1 MNKYKKIGLTA
12 LAGSL
17 VATSAF
23 AGELSVS
30 GSASMN
36 VEHTNGGAANSG
48 KTFSMGNS
56 VTFSGS
62 GELDNG
68 MTVSLS
74 FTLDQGDDTTTL
86 VNADNKFGSGAPFDG
101 HSVSISSDT
110 LGKLTLYGEG
120 GKSST
125 ALYDTSAAGDLWDNY
140 DAEDGVEPKETGT
153 SDNMLLYTLPSLV
166 DGLSLNVSYEPSGE
180 GTTSATQYGASY
192 SGIEGLSV
200 SFATGEDSN
209 AETDPNETTVLKASY
224 AYGPVTLA
232 YSDYEFDKSGTT
244 DGVDMTAFKVS
255 YTVTDELSIA
265 YASEELDREDDAEVA
280 EYDEVSVAYTTGGM
294 TISASMGEADNRDG
308 TTTATMDNERWYLG
322 ASFAF

>member
-23 AGELSVS
+23 AGELGVS

-56 VTFSGS
+56 VKFSGS

-74 FTLDQGDDTTTL
+74 FELDQGDDDTAS
-86 VNADNKFGSGAPFDG
+86 NAAYSGGPFDG

-140 DAEDGVEPKETGT
+140 DAEDGIEPEEVGT
-153 SDNMLLYTLPSLV
+153 SDNMLLYTLPSFV
-166 DGLSLNVSYEPSGE
+166 DGLSLNASYEPTKG
-180 GTTSATQYGASY
+180 GVASATQFGASY
-192 SGIEGLSV
+192 SGIDGLTV
-200 SFATGEDSN
+200 SYATGDDSN
-209 AETDPNETTVLKASY
+209 AVSDPSTGTVLKASY

-232 YSDYEFDKSGTT
+232 YSDYEFDKTGDTGSI
-244 DGVDMTAFKVS
+244 DMNGYKVT
-255 YTVTDELSIA
+255 YTVTDELSLA
-265 YASEELDREDDAEVA
+265 YATEDLDEVGKAETA
-280 EYDEVSVAYTTGGM
+280 SYDEVSVSYTTGGM
-294 TISASMGEADNRDG
+294 TLSASMGEADNRDG

>member
-23 AGELSVS
+23 AGELGVS

-56 VTFSGS
+56 VKFSGS

-74 FTLDQGDDTTTL
+74 FELDQGDDDT
-86 VNADNKFGSGAPFDG
+86 ASDAAYSGGPFDG

-110 LGKLTLYGEG
+110 LGKLTLSGEG

-140 DAEDGVEPKETGT
+140 DAEDGVEPTETGT
-153 SDNMLLYTLPSLV
+153 ADNMLLYTLPSFV
-166 DGLSLNVSYEPSGE
+166 DGLSLNASYEPTKG
-180 GTTSATQYGASY
+180 GVASATQFGASY
-192 SGIEGLSV
+192 SGIDGLTV
-200 SFATGEDSN
+200 SYATGDDSD
-209 AETDPNETTVLKASY
+209 AVSDPSTGTVLKASY

-232 YSDYEFDKSGTT
+232 YSDYEFDKTGDTGSI
-244 DGVDMTAFKVS
+244 DMNGYKVT
-255 YTVTDELSIA
+255 YTVTDELSLA
-265 YASEELDREDDAEVA
+265 YATEDLDEVGKAETA
-280 EYDEVSVAYTTGGM
+280 SYDEVSVSYTTGGM
-294 TISASMGEADNRDG
+294 TLSASMGEADNRDG

>member
-23 AGELSVS
+23 AGELGVS

-36 VEHTNGGAANSG
+36 VEHTNGGAANVG

-56 VTFSGS
+56 VKFSGS

-74 FTLDQGDDTTTL
+74 FELDQGDDDT
-86 VNADNKFGSGAPFDG
+86 ASDAAYSGGPFDG

-140 DAEDGVEPKETGT
+140 DAEDGIEPEEVGT
-153 SDNMLLYTLPSLV
+153 SDNMLLYTLPSFV
-166 DGLSLNVSYEPSGE
+166 DGLSLNASYEPTKG
-180 GTTSATQYGASY
+180 GVASATQFGASY
-192 SGIEGLSV
+192 SGIDGLTV
-200 SFATGEDSN
+200 SYATGDDSN
-209 AETDPNETTVLKASY
+209 AVSDPSTGTVLKASY

-232 YSDYEFDKSGTT
+232 YSDYEFDKTGDTGSI
-244 DGVDMTAFKVS
+244 DMNGYKVT
-255 YTVTDELSIA
+255 YTVTDELSLA
-265 YASEELDREDDAEVA
+265 YASEELDQVGKTETA
-280 EYDEVSVAYTTGGM
+280 EYDEISVSYTTGGM
-294 TISASMGEADNRDG
+294 TLSASMGEAENRDG

>member
-23 AGELSVS
+23 AGELGVS
-30 GSASMN
+30 GSASINM
-36 VEHTNGGAANSG
+36 EHTNGGAANKG

-56 VTFSGS
+56 VVFSGS

-74 FTLDQGDDTTTL
+74 FELDQGDDDT
-86 VNADNKFGSGAPFDG
+86 AASAAYSGGPFDG

-110 LGKLTLYGEG
+110 LGKLTLSGEG

-140 DAEDGVEPKETGT
+140 DAEDGIEPEETGT
-153 SDNMLLYTLPSLV
+153 ADNMLLYTLPSFV
-166 DGLSLNVSYEPSGE
+166 DGLSLNASYEPTKG
-180 GTTSATQYGASY
+180 GVASATQFGASY
-192 SGIEGLSV
+192 SGIDGLTV
-200 SFATGEDSN
+200 SYATGDDSN
-209 AETDPNETTVLKASY
+209 AVSDPSTGTVLKASY

-232 YSDYEFDKSGTT
+232 YSDYEFDKTGDTGSI
-244 DGVDMTAFKVS
+244 DMNGYKVS
-255 YTVTDELSIA
+255 YTVNDEISLA
-265 YASEELDREDDAEVA
+265 YASEDLDEVGKAETA
-280 EYDEVSVAYTTGGM
+280 SYDEVSVSYTTGGM
-294 TISASMGEADNRDG
+294 TLSASMGEADNRDG

>member
-23 AGELSVS
+23 AGELGVS
-30 GSASMN
+30 GSASINM
-36 VEHTNGGAANSG
+36 EHTNGGAADKG

-56 VTFSGS
+56 VKFSGS

-74 FTLDQGDDTTTL
+74 FELDQGDDSTT
-86 VNADNKFGSGAPFDG
+86 NAAQLYTGGPFDG

-110 LGKLTLYGEG
+110 LGKLTLSGEG

-140 DAEDGVEPKETGT
+140 DAEDGIEPEETGT
-153 SDNMLLYTLPSLV
+153 SDNMLLYTLPSFV
-166 DGLSLNVSYEPSGE
+166 DGLSLNASYEPTKG
-180 GTTSATQYGASY
+180 GVASATQFGASY
-192 SGIEGLSV
+192 SGIDGLTV
-200 SFATGEDSN
+200 SYATGDDSD
-209 AETDPNETTVLKASY
+209 AQSDPSTGTVLKASY

-232 YSDYEFDKSGTT
+232 YSDYEFDKTGDTGSI
-244 DGVDMTAFKVS
+244 DMNGYKVT
-255 YTVTDELSIA
+255 YTVTDELSLA
-265 YASEELDREDDAEVA
+265 YATEDLDQVGKAETA
-280 EYDEVSVAYTTGGM
+280 SYDEVSVSYTTGGM
-294 TISASMGEADNRDG
+294 TLSASMGEADNRDG

>member
-23 AGELSVS
+23 AGELGVS

-56 VTFSGS
+56 VKFSGS

-74 FTLDQGDDTTTL
+74 FELDQGDDSTTSAAQL
-86 VNADNKFGSGAPFDG
+86 YSGGPFDG

-110 LGKLTLYGEG
+110 LGKLTLSGEG

-140 DAEDGVEPKETGT
+140 DAEDGIEPEETGT
-153 SDNMLLYTLPSLV
+153 ADNMLLYTLPSFV
-166 DGLSLNVSYEPSGE
+166 DGLSLNASYEPTKG
-180 GTTSATQYGASY
+180 GVASATQFGASY
-192 SGIEGLSV
+192 SGIDGLTV
-200 SFATGEDSN
+200 SYATGDDSD
-209 AETDPNETTVLKASY
+209 AQSDPSTGTVLKASY

-232 YSDYEFDKSGTT
+232 YSDYEYDKTGNTGSI
-244 DGVDMTAFKVS
+244 DMNGYKVT
-255 YTVTDELSIA
+255 YTVTDELSLA
-265 YASEELDREDDAEVA
+265 YASEDLDEVGKAETA
-280 EYDEVSVAYTTGGM
+280 SYDEVSVSYTTGGM
-294 TISASMGEADNRDG
+294 TLSASMGEADNRDG

>member
-23 AGELSVS
+23 AGELGVS

-36 VEHTNGGAANSG
+36 VEHTNGGAANAG

-56 VTFSGS
+56 VKFSGS

-74 FTLDQGDDTTTL
+74 FELDQNDDSTAA
-86 VNADNKFGSGAPFDG
+86 NAAYSGGPFDG

-140 DAEDGVEPKETGT
+140 DAEDGIEPEETGT
-153 SDNMLLYTLPSLV
+153 ADNMLLYTLPSFV
-166 DGLSLNVSYEPSGE
+166 DGLSLNASYEPTKG
-180 GTTSATQYGASY
+180 GVASATQFGASY
-192 SGIEGLSV
+192 SGIDGLTV
-200 SFATGEDSN
+200 SYATGDDSD
-209 AETDPNETTVLKASY
+209 AQSDPSTGTVLKASY

-232 YSDYEFDKSGTT
+232 YSDYEYDKTGNTGSI
-244 DGVDMTAFKVS
+244 DMNGYKVT
-255 YTVTDELSIA
+255 YTVNDEISLA
-265 YASEELDREDDAEVA
+265 YATEDLDQVGKAETA
-280 EYDEVSVAYTTGGM
+280 SYDEVSVSYTTGGM
-294 TISASMGEADNRDG
+294 TLSASMGEADNRDG

>member
-23 AGELSVS
+23 AGELGVS

-36 VEHTNGGAANSG
+36 VEHTNGGAANVG

-56 VTFSGS
+56 VKFSGS

-74 FTLDQGDDTTTL
+74 FELDQGDDDT
-86 VNADNKFGSGAPFDG
+86 ASDAAYSGGPFDG

-140 DAEDGVEPKETGT
+140 DAEDGIEPEEVGT
-153 SDNMLLYTLPSLV
+153 SDNMLLYTLPSFV
-166 DGLSLNVSYEPSGE
+166 DGLSLNASYEPTKG
-180 GTTSATQYGASY
+180 GVASATQFGASY
-192 SGIEGLSV
+192 SGIDGLTV
-200 SFATGEDSN
+200 SYATGDDSN
-209 AETDPNETTVLKASY
+209 AVSDPSTGTVLKASY

-232 YSDYEFDKSGTT
+232 YSDYEFDKTGNTGSI
-244 DGVDMTAFKVS
+244 DMNGYKVT
-255 YTVTDELSIA
+255 YTVTDELSLA
-265 YASEELDREDDAEVA
+265 YASEELDQVGKTETA
-280 EYDEVSVAYTTGGM
+280 EYDEISVSYTTGGM
-294 TISASMGEADNRDG
+294 TLSASMGEAENRDG

>member
-23 AGELSVS
+23 AGELGVS

-36 VEHTNGGAANSG
+36 VEHTNGGAANVG

-56 VTFSGS
+56 VKFSGS

-74 FTLDQGDDTTTL
+74 FELDQGDDSTT
-86 VNADNKFGSGAPFDG
+86 AGAAYSGGPFDG

-110 LGKLTLYGEG
+110 LGKLTLSGEG

-140 DAEDGVEPKETGT
+140 DAEDGIEPEETGT
-153 SDNMLLYTLPSLV
+153 ADNMLLYTLPSFV
-166 DGLSLNVSYEPSGE
+166 DGLSLNASYEPTKG
-180 GTTSATQYGASY
+180 GVASATQFGASY
-192 SGIEGLSV
+192 SGIDGLTV
-200 SFATGEDSN
+200 SYATGDDSD
-209 AETDPNETTVLKASY
+209 AQSDPSTGTVLKASY

-232 YSDYEFDKSGTT
+232 YSDYEYDKTGNTGSI
-244 DGVDMTAFKVS
+244 DMNGYKVT
-255 YTVTDELSIA
+255 YTVTDELSLA
-265 YASEELDREDDAEVA
+265 YASEELDQVGKAETA
-280 EYDEVSVAYTTGGM
+280 EYDEISVSYTTGGM
-294 TISASMGEADNRDG
+294 TLSASMGEAENRDG

>member
-23 AGELSVS
+23 AGELGVS

-56 VTFSGS
+56 VKFSGS

-74 FTLDQGDDTTTL
+74 FELDQGDDSTTSAAQL
-86 VNADNKFGSGAPFDG
+86 YSGGPFDG

-110 LGKLTLYGEG
+110 LGKLTLSGEG

-140 DAEDGVEPKETGT
+140 DAEDGIEPEETGT
-153 SDNMLLYTLPSLV
+153 SDNMLLYTLPSFV
-166 DGLSLNVSYEPSGE
+166 DGLSLNASYEPTKG
-180 GTTSATQYGASY
+180 GVASATQFGASY
-192 SGIEGLSV
+192 SGIDGLTV
-200 SFATGEDSN
+200 SYATGDDSD
-209 AETDPNETTVLKASY
+209 AQSDPSTGTVLKASY

-232 YSDYEFDKSGTT
+232 YSDYEYDKTGNTGSI
-244 DGVDMTAFKVS
+244 DMNGYKVT
-255 YTVTDELSIA
+255 YTVTDELSLA
-265 YASEELDREDDAEVA
+265 YATEDLDEVGKDETA
-280 EYDEVSVAYTTGGM
+280 SYDEVSVSYTTGGM
-294 TISASMGEADNRDG
+294 TLSASMGEADNRDG

>member
-23 AGELSVS
+23 AGELGVS

-36 VEHTNGGAANSG
+36 VEHTNGGAANVG

-56 VTFSGS
+56 VKFSGS

-74 FTLDQGDDTTTL
+74 FELDQGDDDTAS
-86 VNADNKFGSGAPFDG
+86 NAAYSGGPFDG

-110 LGKLTLYGEG
+110 LGKLTLSGEG

-140 DAEDGVEPKETGT
+140 DAEDGIEPEETGT
-153 SDNMLLYTLPSLV
+153 ADNMLLYTLPSFV
-166 DGLSLNVSYEPSGE
+166 DGLSLNASYEPTKG
-180 GTTSATQYGASY
+180 GVASATQFGASY
-192 SGIEGLSV
+192 SGIDGLTV
-200 SFATGEDSN
+200 SYATGDDSD
-209 AETDPNETTVLKASY
+209 AQSDPSTGTVLKASY

-232 YSDYEFDKSGTT
+232 YSDYEYDKTGNTGSI
-244 DGVDMTAFKVS
+244 DMNGYKVT
-255 YTVTDELSIA
+255 YTVTDELSLA
-265 YASEELDREDDAEVA
+265 YASEELDEVGKAETA
-280 EYDEVSVAYTTGGM
+280 SYDEVSVSYTTGGM
-294 TISASMGEADNRDG
+294 TLSASMGEADNRDG

>member
-23 AGELSVS
+23 AGELGVS

-36 VEHTNGGAANSG
+36 VEHTNGGAANVG

-56 VTFSGS
+56 VKFSGS

-74 FTLDQGDDTTTL
+74 FELDQGDDDTAS
-86 VNADNKFGSGAPFDG
+86 NAAYSGGPFDG

-110 LGKLTLYGEG
+110 LGKLTLSGEG

-140 DAEDGVEPKETGT
+140 DAEDGIEPEEVGT
-153 SDNMLLYTLPSLV
+153 SDNMLLYTLPSFV
-166 DGLSLNVSYEPSGE
+166 DGLSLNASYEPTKG
-180 GTTSATQYGASY
+180 GVASATQFGASY
-192 SGIEGLSV
+192 SGIDGLTV
-200 SFATGEDSN
+200 SYATGDDSN
-209 AETDPNETTVLKASY
+209 AVSDPSTGTVLKASY

-232 YSDYEFDKSGTT
+232 YSDYEFDKTGNTGSI
-244 DGVDMTAFKVS
+244 DMNGYKVT
-255 YTVTDELSIA
+255 YTVNDEISLA
-265 YASEELDREDDAEVA
+265 YASEELDEVGKAETA
-280 EYDEVSVAYTTGGM
+280 EYDEISVSYTTGGM
-294 TISASMGEADNRDG
+294 TLSASMGEAENRDG
-308 TTTATMDNERWYLG
+308 STTATMDNERWYLG

>member
-23 AGELSVS
+23 AGELGVS

-36 VEHTNGGAANSG
+36 VEHTNGGAANVG

-56 VTFSGS
+56 VKFSGS

-74 FTLDQGDDTTTL
+74 FELDQGDDDTAS
-86 VNADNKFGSGAPFDG
+86 NAAYSGGPFDG

-110 LGKLTLYGEG
+110 LGKLTLSGEG

-140 DAEDGVEPKETGT
+140 DAEDGIEPEETGT
-153 SDNMLLYTLPSLV
+153 ADNMLLYTLPSFV
-166 DGLSLNVSYEPSGE
+166 DGLSLNASYEPTKG
-180 GTTSATQYGASY
+180 GVASATQFGASY
-192 SGIEGLSV
+192 SGIDGLTV
-200 SFATGEDSN
+200 SYATGDDSD
-209 AETDPNETTVLKASY
+209 AQSDPSTGTVLKASY

-232 YSDYEFDKSGTT
+232 YSDYEYDKTGNTGSI
-244 DGVDMTAFKVS
+244 DMNGYKVT
-255 YTVTDELSIA
+255 YTVTDELSLA
-265 YASEELDREDDAEVA
+265 YASEELDQVGKAETA
-280 EYDEVSVAYTTGGM
+280 EYDEISVSYTTGGM
-294 TISASMGEADNRDG
+294 TLSASMGEAENRDG

>member
-23 AGELSVS
+23 AGELGVS

-36 VEHTNGGAANSG
+36 VEHTNGGAANVG

-56 VTFSGS
+56 VKFSGS

-74 FTLDQGDDTTTL
+74 FELDQGDDSTT
-86 VNADNKFGSGAPFDG
+86 AGAAYSGGPFDG

-110 LGKLTLYGEG
+110 LGKLTLSGEG

-140 DAEDGVEPKETGT
+140 DAEDGIEPEETGT
-153 SDNMLLYTLPSLV
+153 ADNMLLYTLPSFV
-166 DGLSLNVSYEPSGE
+166 DGLSLNASYEPTKG
-180 GTTSATQYGASY
+180 GVASATQFGASY
-192 SGIEGLSV
+192 SGIDGLTV
-200 SFATGEDSN
+200 SYATGDDSD
-209 AETDPNETTVLKASY
+209 AQSDPSTGTVLKASY

-232 YSDYEFDKSGTT
+232 YSDYEYDKTGNTGSI
-244 DGVDMTAFKVS
+244 DMNGYKVT
-255 YTVTDELSIA
+255 YTVTDELSLA
-265 YASEELDREDDAEVA
+265 YASEELDEVGKAETA
-280 EYDEVSVAYTTGGM
+280 SYDEVSVSYTTGGM
-294 TISASMGEADNRDG
+294 TLSASMGEAENRDG

>member
-23 AGELSVS
+23 AGELGVS
-30 GSASMN
+30 GSASINM
-36 VEHTNGGAANSG
+36 EHTNGGAANSG

-56 VTFSGS
+56 VKFSGS

-74 FTLDQGDDTTTL
+74 FELDQGDDDTAS
-86 VNADNKFGSGAPFDG
+86 NAAYSGGPFDG

-140 DAEDGVEPKETGT
+140 DAEDGIEPEETGT
-153 SDNMLLYTLPSLV
+153 ADNMLLYTLPSFV
-166 DGLSLNVSYEPSGE
+166 DGLSLNASYEPTKG
-180 GTTSATQYGASY
+180 GVASATQFGASY
-192 SGIEGLSV
+192 SGIDGLTV
-200 SFATGEDSN
+200 SYATGDDSDSQS
-209 AETDPNETTVLKASY
+209 DPSTGTVLKASY

-232 YSDYEFDKSGTT
+232 YSDYEYDKTGNTGSI
-244 DGVDMTAFKVS
+244 DMNGYKVT
-255 YTVTDELSIA
+255 YTVTDELSLA
-265 YASEELDREDDAEVA
+265 YASEELDQVGKTETA
-280 EYDEVSVAYTTGGM
+280 EYDEVSVSYTTGGM
-294 TISASMGEADNRDG
+294 TLSASMGEADKRDG

>member
-23 AGELSVS
+23 AGELGVS

-36 VEHTNGGAANSG
+36 VEHTNGGAANVG

-56 VTFSGS
+56 VKFSGS

-74 FTLDQGDDTTTL
+74 FELDQGDDDT
-86 VNADNKFGSGAPFDG
+86 AASAAYSGGPFDG

-140 DAEDGVEPKETGT
+140 DAEDGIEPEETGT
-153 SDNMLLYTLPSLV
+153 ADNMLLYTLPSFV
-166 DGLSLNVSYEPSGE
+166 DGLSLNASYEPTKG
-180 GTTSATQYGASY
+180 GVASATQFGASY
-192 SGIEGLSV
+192 SGIDGLTV
-200 SFATGEDSN
+200 SYATGDDSN
-209 AETDPNETTVLKASY
+209 AVSDPSTGTVLKASY

-232 YSDYEFDKSGTT
+232 YSDYEFDKTGDTGSI
-244 DGVDMTAFKVS
+244 DMNGYKVS
-255 YTVTDELSIA
+255 YTVNDEISLA
-265 YASEELDREDDAEVA
+265 YATEDLDQVGKAETA
-280 EYDEVSVAYTTGGM
+280 SYDEVSVSYTTGGM
-294 TISASMGEADNRDG
+294 TLSASMGEADNRDG

>member
-36 VEHTNGGAANSG
+36 VEHTNGGAANTG

-110 LGKLTLYGEG
+110 LGSLKLSGEG

-140 DAEDGVEPKETGT
+140 DAEDGVEPVETGT

-166 DGLSLNVSYEPSGE
+166 DGLSLNVSYEPSSTGKV
-180 GTTSATQYGASY
+180 SATQYGASY

>member
-23 AGELSVS
+23 AGELGVS

-36 VEHTNGGAANSG
+36 VEHTNGGAANAG

-56 VTFSGS
+56 VIFSGS

-74 FTLDQGDDTTTL
+74 FELDQGDDSTT
-86 VNADNKFGSGAPFDG
+86 AGAAYSGGPFDG

-110 LGKLTLYGEG
+110 LGKLTLSGEG

-140 DAEDGVEPKETGT
+140 DAEDGIEPEETGT
-153 SDNMLLYTLPSLV
+153 ADNMLLYTLPSFV
-166 DGLSLNVSYEPSGE
+166 DGLSLNASYEPTKG
-180 GTTSATQYGASY
+180 GVASATQFGASY
-192 SGIEGLSV
+192 SGIDGLTV
-200 SFATGEDSN
+200 SYATGDDSN
-209 AETDPNETTVLKASY
+209 AQSDPSTGTVLKASY

-232 YSDYEFDKSGTT
+232 YSDYEFDKTGDTGSI
-244 DGVDMTAFKVS
+244 DMNGYKVT
-255 YTVTDELSIA
+255 YTVNDEISLA
-265 YASEELDREDDAEVA
+265 YATEDLDQVGKAETA
-280 EYDEVSVAYTTGGM
+280 SYDEVSVSYTTGGM
-294 TISASMGEADNRDG
+294 TLSASMGEAENRDG

>member
-23 AGELSVS
+23 AGELGVS

-36 VEHTNGGAANSG
+36 VEHTNGGAANVG
-48 KTFSMGNS
+48 KTFSMGNQI
-56 VTFSGS
+56 TFSGS

-74 FTLDQGDDTTTL
+74 FTLDQGDDSTTAAASLYT
-86 VNADNKFGSGAPFDG
+86 GGPFDG
-101 HSVSISSDT
+101 HSVSISSDS
-110 LGKLTLYGEG
+110 LGSLKLSGEG

-140 DAEDGVEPKETGT
+140 DAEDGIEPEEVGT
-153 SDNMLLYTLPSLV
+153 SDNMLLYTLPSFV
-166 DGLSLNVSYEPSGE
+166 DGLSLNASYEPTKG
-180 GTTSATQYGASY
+180 GVASATQFGASY
-192 SGIEGLSV
+192 SGIDGLTV
-200 SFATGEDSN
+200 SYATGDDSN
-209 AETDPNETTVLKASY
+209 AVSDPSTGTVLKASY

-232 YSDYEFDKSGTT
+232 YSDYEFDKTGNTGSI
-244 DGVDMTAFKVS
+244 DMNGYKVT
-255 YTVTDELSIA
+255 YTVTDELSLA
-265 YASEELDREDDAEVA
+265 YASEELDEVGKSETA
-280 EYDEVSVAYTTGGM
+280 EYDEVSVSYTTGGM
-294 TISASMGEADNRDG
+294 TLSASMGEADNRDG

>member
-23 AGELSVS
+23 AGELGVS

-36 VEHTNGGAANSG
+36 VEHTNGGAANVG

-56 VTFSGS
+56 VKFSGS

-74 FTLDQGDDTTTL
+74 FELDQGDDDT
-86 VNADNKFGSGAPFDG
+86 ASDAAYSGGPFDG

-110 LGKLTLYGEG
+110 LGKLTLSGEG

-140 DAEDGVEPKETGT
+140 DAEDGIEPEEVGT
-153 SDNMLLYTLPSLV
+153 SDNMLLYTLPSFV
-166 DGLSLNVSYEPSGE
+166 DGLSLNASYEPTKG
-180 GTTSATQYGASY
+180 GVASATQFGASY
-192 SGIEGLSV
+192 SGIDGLTV
-200 SFATGEDSN
+200 SYATGDDSN
-209 AETDPNETTVLKASY
+209 AVSDPSTGTVLKASY

-232 YSDYEFDKSGTT
+232 YSDYEFDKTGDTGSI
-244 DGVDMTAFKVS
+244 DMNGYKVT
-255 YTVTDELSIA
+255 YTVTDELSLA
-265 YASEELDREDDAEVA
+265 YATEDLDEVGKAETA
-280 EYDEVSVAYTTGGM
+280 SYDEVSVSYTTGGM
-294 TISASMGEADNRDG
+294 TLSASMGEAENRDG
-308 TTTATMDNERWYLG
+308 STTATMDNERWYLG

>member
-1 MNKYKKIGLTA
+1 MNKFKKIGLTA
-12 LAGSL
+12 LAASL
-17 VATSAF
+17 VSVSAH
-23 AGELSVS
+23 AGEMSVA

-36 VEHTNGGAANSG
+36 VEGYAGENLDGGSG
-48 KTFSMGNS
+48 FSMGNQL
-56 VTFSGS
+56 TFSGS

-74 FTLDQGDDTTTL
+74 FTLDQNDDSTT
-86 VNADNKFGSGAPFDG
+86 AGAAYSGGPFDG

-140 DAEDGVEPKETGT
+140 DAEDGIEPEETGT
-153 SDNMLLYTLPSLV
+153 ADNMLLYTLPSFV
-166 DGLSLNVSYEPSGE
+166 DGLSLNASYEPTKG
-180 GTTSATQYGASY
+180 GVASATQFGASY
-192 SGIEGLSV
+192 SGIDGLTV
-200 SFATGEDSN
+200 SYATGDDSN
-209 AETDPNETTVLKASY
+209 AVSDPSTGTVLKASY

-232 YSDYEFDKSGTT
+232 YSDYEFDKTGDTGSI
-244 DGVDMTAFKVS
+244 DMNGYKVT
-255 YTVTDELSIA
+255 YTVNDEISLA
-265 YASEELDREDDAEVA
+265 YATEDLDQVGKAETA
-280 EYDEVSVAYTTGGM
+280 SYDEVSVSYTTGGM
-294 TISASMGEADNRDG
+294 TLSASMGEADNRDG

>member
-23 AGELSVS
+23 AGELGVS

-56 VTFSGS
+56 VKFSGS

-74 FTLDQGDDTTTL
+74 FELDQGDDDTAS
-86 VNADNKFGSGAPFDG
+86 NAAYSGGPFDG

-110 LGKLTLYGEG
+110 LGKLTLSGEG

-140 DAEDGVEPKETGT
+140 DAEDGIEPEETGT
-153 SDNMLLYTLPSLV
+153 ADNMLLYTLPSFV
-166 DGLSLNVSYEPSGE
+166 DGLSLNASYEPTKG
-180 GTTSATQYGASY
+180 GVASATQFGASY
-192 SGIEGLSV
+192 SGIDGLTV
-200 SFATGEDSN
+200 SYATGDDSD
-209 AETDPNETTVLKASY
+209 AVSDPSTGTVLKASY

-232 YSDYEFDKSGTT
+232 YSDYEFDKTGDTGSI
-244 DGVDMTAFKVS
+244 DMNGYKVT
-255 YTVTDELSIA
+255 YTVNDEISLA
-265 YASEELDREDDAEVA
+265 YATEDLDEVGKAETA
-280 EYDEVSVAYTTGGM
+280 SYDEVSVSYTTGGM
-294 TISASMGEADNRDG
+294 TLSASMGEADNRDG
-308 TTTATMDNERWYLG
+308 STTATMDNERWYLG

>member
-1 MNKYKKIGLTA
+1 LTA

-23 AGELSVS
+23 AGELGVS

-36 VEHTNGGAANSG
+36 VEHTNGGAANVG

-56 VTFSGS
+56 VKFSGS

-74 FTLDQGDDTTTL
+74 FELDQGDDSTT
-86 VNADNKFGSGAPFDG
+86 AGAAYSGGPFDG

-110 LGKLTLYGEG
+110 LGKLTLSGEG

-140 DAEDGVEPKETGT
+140 DAEDGIEPEETGT
-153 SDNMLLYTLPSLV
+153 ADNMLLYTLPSFV
-166 DGLSLNVSYEPSGE
+166 DGLSLNASYEPTKG
-180 GTTSATQYGASY
+180 GVASATQFGASY
-192 SGIEGLSV
+192 SGIDGLTV
-200 SFATGEDSN
+200 SYATGDDSN
-209 AETDPNETTVLKASY
+209 AVSDPSTGTVLKASY

-232 YSDYEFDKSGTT
+232 YSDYEFDKTGDTGSI
-244 DGVDMTAFKVS
+244 DMNGYKVT
-255 YTVTDELSIA
+255 YTVNDEISLA
-265 YASEELDREDDAEVA
+265 YATEDLDQVGKAETA
-280 EYDEVSVAYTTGGM
+280 SYDEVSVSYTTGGM
-294 TISASMGEADNRDG
+294 TLSASMGEADNRDG

>member
-23 AGELSVS
+23 AGELGVS

-56 VTFSGS
+56 VKFSGS

-74 FTLDQGDDTTTL
+74 FELDQGDDSTTSAAQL
-86 VNADNKFGSGAPFDG
+86 YSGGPFDG

-110 LGKLTLYGEG
+110 LGKLTLSGEG

-140 DAEDGVEPKETGT
+140 DAEDGIEPEETGT
-153 SDNMLLYTLPSLV
+153 ADNMLLYTLPSFV
-166 DGLSLNVSYEPSGE
+166 DGLSLNASYEPTKG
-180 GTTSATQYGASY
+180 GVASATQFGASY
-192 SGIEGLSV
+192 SGIDGLTV
-200 SFATGEDSN
+200 SYATGDDSD
-209 AETDPNETTVLKASY
+209 AQSDPSTGTVLKASY

-232 YSDYEFDKSGTT
+232 YSDYEYDKTGNTGSI
-244 DGVDMTAFKVS
+244 DMNGYKVT
-255 YTVTDELSIA
+255 YIVTDELSLA
-265 YASEELDREDDAEVA
+265 YASEELDQVGKAETA
-280 EYDEVSVAYTTGGM
+280 EYDEISVSYTTGGM
-294 TISASMGEADNRDG
+294 TLSASMGEADNRDG

>member
-23 AGELSVS
+23 AGELGVS

-36 VEHTNGGAANSG
+36 VEHTNGGAANVG

-56 VTFSGS
+56 VKFSGS

-74 FTLDQGDDTTTL
+74 FELDQGDDSTTDAASLYT
-86 VNADNKFGSGAPFDG
+86 GGPFDG

-140 DAEDGVEPKETGT
+140 DAEDGIEPEETGT
-153 SDNMLLYTLPSLV
+153 ADNMLLYTLPSFV
-166 DGLSLNVSYEPSGE
+166 DGLSLNASYEPTKG
-180 GTTSATQYGASY
+180 GVASATQFGASY
-192 SGIEGLSV
+192 SGIDGLTV
-200 SFATGEDSN
+200 SYATGDDSN
-209 AETDPNETTVLKASY
+209 AVSDPSTGTVLKASY

-232 YSDYEFDKSGTT
+232 YSDYEFDKTGDTGSI
-244 DGVDMTAFKVS
+244 DMNGYKVT
-255 YTVTDELSIA
+255 YTVNDEISLA
-265 YASEELDREDDAEVA
+265 YATEDLDEVGKAETA
-280 EYDEVSVAYTTGGM
+280 SYDEVSVSYTTGGM
-294 TISASMGEADNRDG
+294 TLSASMGEADNRDG

>member
-23 AGELSVS
+23 AGELGVS
-30 GSASMN
+30 GSASINM
-36 VEHTNGGAANSG
+36 EHTNGGAANKG

-56 VTFSGS
+56 VVFSGS

-74 FTLDQGDDTTTL
+74 FELDQGDDDT
-86 VNADNKFGSGAPFDG
+86 ASDAAYSGGPFDG

-110 LGKLTLYGEG
+110 LGKLTLSGEG

-140 DAEDGVEPKETGT
+140 DAEDGIEPEETGT
-153 SDNMLLYTLPSLV
+153 ADNMLLYTLPSFV
-166 DGLSLNVSYEPSGE
+166 DGLSLNASYEPTKG
-180 GTTSATQYGASY
+180 GVASATQFGASY
-192 SGIEGLSV
+192 SGIDGLTV
-200 SFATGEDSN
+200 SYATGDDSN
-209 AETDPNETTVLKASY
+209 AVSDPSTGTVLKASY

-232 YSDYEFDKSGTT
+232 YSDYEYDKTGNTGSI
-244 DGVDMTAFKVS
+244 DMNGYKVT
-255 YTVTDELSIA
+255 YTVTDELSLA
-265 YASEELDREDDAEVA
+265 YASEELDQVGKTETA
-280 EYDEVSVAYTTGGM
+280 EYDEVSVSYTTGGM
-294 TISASMGEADNRDG
+294 TLSASMGEAENRDG

>member
-23 AGELSVS
+23 AGELGVS

-36 VEHTNGGAANSG
+36 VEHTNGGAANAG

-56 VTFSGS
+56 VKFSGS

-74 FTLDQGDDTTTL
+74 FELDQGDDSTT
-86 VNADNKFGSGAPFDG
+86 AGAAYSGGPFDG

-110 LGKLTLYGEG
+110 LGKLTLSGEG

-140 DAEDGVEPKETGT
+140 DAEDGIEPEETGT
-153 SDNMLLYTLPSLV
+153 ADNMLLYTLPSFV
-166 DGLSLNVSYEPSGE
+166 DGLSLNASYEPTKG
-180 GTTSATQYGASY
+180 GVASATQFGASY
-192 SGIEGLSV
+192 SGIDGLTV
-200 SFATGEDSN
+200 SYATGDDSN
-209 AETDPNETTVLKASY
+209 AVSDPSTGTVLKASY

-232 YSDYEFDKSGTT
+232 YSDYEFDKTGDTGSI
-244 DGVDMTAFKVS
+244 DMNGYKVT
-255 YTVTDELSIA
+255 YTVNDEISLA
-265 YASEELDREDDAEVA
+265 YATEDLDQVGKAETA
-280 EYDEVSVAYTTGGM
+280 SYDEVSVSYTTGGM
-294 TISASMGEADNRDG
+294 TLSASMGEADNRDG

>member
-23 AGELSVS
+23 AGELGVS
-30 GSASMN
+30 GSACMN
-36 VEHTNGGAANSG
+36 VEHTNGGAANVG

-56 VTFSGS
+56 VKFSGS

-74 FTLDQGDDTTTL
+74 FELDQGDDSTT
-86 VNADNKFGSGAPFDG
+86 AGAAYSGGPFDG

-140 DAEDGVEPKETGT
+140 DAEDGIEPEETGT
-153 SDNMLLYTLPSLV
+153 SDNMLLYTLPSFV
-166 DGLSLNVSYEPSGE
+166 DGLSLNASYEPTKG
-180 GTTSATQYGASY
+180 GVASATQFGASY
-192 SGIEGLSV
+192 SGIDGLTV
-200 SFATGEDSN
+200 SYATGDDSD
-209 AETDPNETTVLKASY
+209 AQSDPSTGTVLKASY

-232 YSDYEFDKSGTT
+232 YSDYEFDKTGDTGSI
-244 DGVDMTAFKVS
+244 DMNGYKVT
-255 YTVTDELSIA
+255 YTVNDEISLA
-265 YASEELDREDDAEVA
+265 YATEDLDQVGKTETA
-280 EYDEVSVAYTTGGM
+280 EYDEISVSYTTGGM
-294 TISASMGEADNRDG
+294 TLSASMGEADNRDG

>member
-23 AGELSVS
+23 AGELGVS

-36 VEHTNGGAANSG
+36 VEHTNGGAANVG

-56 VTFSGS
+56 VKFSGS

-74 FTLDQGDDTTTL
+74 FELDQGDDDTAS
-86 VNADNKFGSGAPFDG
+86 NAAYSGGPFDG

-140 DAEDGVEPKETGT
+140 DAEDGIEPEETGT
-153 SDNMLLYTLPSLV
+153 ADNMLLYTLPSFV
-166 DGLSLNVSYEPSGE
+166 DGLSLNASYEPTKG
-180 GTTSATQYGASY
+180 GVASATQFGASY
-192 SGIEGLSV
+192 SGIDGLTV
-200 SFATGEDSN
+200 SYATGDDSN
-209 AETDPNETTVLKASY
+209 AQSDPSTGTVLKASY

-232 YSDYEFDKSGTT
+232 YSDYEFDKTGNTGSI
-244 DGVDMTAFKVS
+244 DMNGYKVT
-255 YTVTDELSIA
+255 YTVNDEISLA
-265 YASEELDREDDAEVA
+265 YASEDLDEVGKAETA
-280 EYDEVSVAYTTGGM
+280 SYDEVSVSYTTGGM
-294 TISASMGEADNRDG
+294 TLSASMGEADNRDG

>member
-23 AGELSVS
+23 AGELGVS
-30 GSASMN
+30 GSASINM
-36 VEHTNGGAANSG
+36 EHTNGGAANSG

-56 VTFSGS
+56 VKFSGS

-74 FTLDQGDDTTTL
+74 FELDQGDDDT
-86 VNADNKFGSGAPFDG
+86 ASDAAYSGGPFDG

-140 DAEDGVEPKETGT
+140 DAEDGIEPEETGT
-153 SDNMLLYTLPSLV
+153 ADNMLLYTLPSFV
-166 DGLSLNVSYEPSGE
+166 DGLSLNASYEPTKG
-180 GTTSATQYGASY
+180 GVASATQFGASY
-192 SGIEGLSV
+192 SGIDGLTV
-200 SFATGEDSN
+200 SYATGDDSN
-209 AETDPNETTVLKASY
+209 AQSDPSTGTVLKASY

-232 YSDYEFDKSGTT
+232 YSDYEYDKTGNTGSI
-244 DGVDMTAFKVS
+244 DMNGYKVT
-255 YTVTDELSIA
+255 YTVNDEISLA
-265 YASEELDREDDAEVA
+265 YASEELDEVGKAETA
-280 EYDEVSVAYTTGGM
+280 EYDEISVSYTTGGM
-294 TISASMGEADNRDG
+294 TLSASMGEAENRDG
-308 TTTATMDNERWYLG
+308 STTATMDNERWYLG

>member
-23 AGELSVS
+23 AGELGVS

-56 VTFSGS
+56 VKFSGS

-74 FTLDQGDDTTTL
+74 FELDQGDDSTTDAASLYT
-86 VNADNKFGSGAPFDG
+86 GGPFDG

-140 DAEDGVEPKETGT
+140 DAEDGIEPEEVGT
-153 SDNMLLYTLPSLV
+153 SDNMLLYTLPSFV
-166 DGLSLNVSYEPSGE
+166 DGLSLNASYEPTKG
-180 GTTSATQYGASY
+180 GVASATQFGASY
-192 SGIEGLSV
+192 SGIDGLTV
-200 SFATGEDSN
+200 SYATGDDSN
-209 AETDPNETTVLKASY
+209 AVSDPSTGTVLKASY

-232 YSDYEFDKSGTT
+232 YSDYEFDKTGDTGSI
-244 DGVDMTAFKVS
+244 DMNGYKVT
-255 YTVTDELSIA
+255 YTVNDEISLA
-265 YASEELDREDDAEVA
+265 YATEDLDEVGKAETA
-280 EYDEVSVAYTTGGM
+280 SYDEVSVSYTTGGM
-294 TISASMGEADNRDG
+294 TLSASMGEADNRDG

>member
-23 AGELSVS
+23 AGELGVS

-36 VEHTNGGAANSG
+36 VEHTNGGAANVG

-56 VTFSGS
+56 VKFSGS

-74 FTLDQGDDTTTL
+74 FELDQGDDDTAS
-86 VNADNKFGSGAPFDG
+86 NAAYSGGPFDG
-101 HSVSISSDT
+101 HSVSISSDS
-110 LGKLTLYGEG
+110 LGSLKLSGEG

-140 DAEDGVEPKETGT
+140 DAEDGIEPEETGT
-153 SDNMLLYTLPSLV
+153 ADNMLLYTLPSFV
-166 DGLSLNVSYEPSGE
+166 DGLSLNASYEPTKG
-180 GTTSATQYGASY
+180 GVASAVQYGASY
-192 SGIEGLSV
+192 SGIDGLTV
-200 SFATGEDSN
+200 SYATGDDSN
-209 AETDPNETTVLKASY
+209 AQSDPSTGTVLKASY

-232 YSDYEFDKSGTT
+232 YSDYEYDKTGNTGSI
-244 DGVDMTAFKVS
+244 DMNGYKVT
-255 YTVTDELSIA
+255 YTVNDEISLA
-265 YASEELDREDDAEVA
+265 YASEELDQVGKTETA
-280 EYDEVSVAYTTGGM
+280 EYDEISVSYTTGGM
-294 TISASMGEADNRDG
+294 TLSASMGEADNRDG

>member
-23 AGELSVS
+23 AGELGVS

-36 VEHTNGGAANSG
+36 VEHTNGGAANAG

-56 VTFSGS
+56 VKFSGS

-74 FTLDQGDDTTTL
+74 FELDQNDDSTAA
-86 VNADNKFGSGAPFDG
+86 NAAYSGGPFDG

-140 DAEDGVEPKETGT
+140 DAEDGIEPEETGT
-153 SDNMLLYTLPSLV
+153 ADNMLLYTLPSFV
-166 DGLSLNVSYEPSGE
+166 DGLSLNASYEPTKG
-180 GTTSATQYGASY
+180 GVASATQFGASY
-192 SGIEGLSV
+192 SGIDGLTV
-200 SFATGEDSN
+200 SYATGDDSN
-209 AETDPNETTVLKASY
+209 AVSDPSTGTVLKASY

-232 YSDYEFDKSGTT
+232 YSDYEFDKTGDTGSI
-244 DGVDMTAFKVS
+244 DMNGYKVT
-255 YTVTDELSIA
+255 YTVTDELSLA
-265 YASEELDREDDAEVA
+265 YATEDLDEVGKDETA
-280 EYDEVSVAYTTGGM
+280 SYDEVSVSYTTGGM
-294 TISASMGEADNRDG
+294 TLSASMGEADNRDG

>member
-23 AGELSVS
+23 AGELGVS

-36 VEHTNGGAANSG
+36 VEHTNGGAANVG

-56 VTFSGS
+56 VKFSGS

-74 FTLDQGDDTTTL
+74 FELDQGDDDTAS
-86 VNADNKFGSGAPFDG
+86 NAAYSGGPFDG

-110 LGKLTLYGEG
+110 LGKLTLSGEG

-140 DAEDGVEPKETGT
+140 DAEDGIEPEEVGT
-153 SDNMLLYTLPSLV
+153 SDNMLLYTLPSFV
-166 DGLSLNVSYEPSGE
+166 DGLSLNASYEPTKG
-180 GTTSATQYGASY
+180 GVASATQFGASY
-192 SGIEGLSV
+192 SGIDGLTV
-200 SFATGEDSN
+200 SYATGDDSD
-209 AETDPNETTVLKASY
+209 AQSDPSTGTVLKASY

-232 YSDYEFDKSGTT
+232 YSDYEYDKTGNTGSI
-244 DGVDMTAFKVS
+244 DMNGYKVT
-255 YTVTDELSIA
+255 YTVTDELSLA
-265 YASEELDREDDAEVA
+265 YATEDLDEVGKAETA
-280 EYDEVSVAYTTGGM
+280 SYDEVSVSYTTGGM
-294 TISASMGEADNRDG
+294 TLSASMGEADNRDG

>member
-23 AGELSVS
+23 AGELGVS

-36 VEHTNGGAANSG
+36 VEHTNGGAANVG

-56 VTFSGS
+56 VKFSGS

-74 FTLDQGDDTTTL
+74 FELDQGDDDTAS
-86 VNADNKFGSGAPFDG
+86 NAAYSGGPFDG

-110 LGKLTLYGEG
+110 LGKLTLSGEG

-140 DAEDGVEPKETGT
+140 DAEDGIEPEETGT
-153 SDNMLLYTLPSLV
+153 ADNMLLYTLPSFV
-166 DGLSLNVSYEPSGE
+166 DGLSLNASYEPTKG
-180 GTTSATQYGASY
+180 GVASATQFGASY
-192 SGIEGLSV
+192 SGIDGLTV
-200 SFATGEDSN
+200 SYATGDDSN
-209 AETDPNETTVLKASY
+209 AVSDPSTGTVLKASY

-232 YSDYEFDKSGTT
+232 YSDYEFDKTGDTGSI
-244 DGVDMTAFKVS
+244 DMNGYKVT
-255 YTVTDELSIA
+255 YTVNDEISLA
-265 YASEELDREDDAEVA
+265 YATEDLDEVGKAETA
-280 EYDEVSVAYTTGGM
+280 SYDEVSVSYTTGGM
-294 TISASMGEADNRDG
+294 TLSASMGEAENRDG

>member
-23 AGELSVS
+23 AGELGVS

-36 VEHTNGGAANSG
+36 VEHTNGGAANVG

-56 VTFSGS
+56 VKFSGS
-62 GELDNG
+62 GELANG

-74 FTLDQGDDTTTL
+74 FELDQGDDDT
-86 VNADNKFGSGAPFDG
+86 ASDAAYSGGPFDG

-140 DAEDGVEPKETGT
+140 DAEDGIEPEETGT
-153 SDNMLLYTLPSLV
+153 ADNMLLYTLPSFV
-166 DGLSLNVSYEPSGE
+166 DGLSLNASYEPTKG
-180 GTTSATQYGASY
+180 GVASATQFGASY
-192 SGIEGLSV
+192 SGIDGLTV
-200 SFATGEDSN
+200 SYATGDDSN
-209 AETDPNETTVLKASY
+209 AQSDPSTGTVLKASY

-232 YSDYEFDKSGTT
+232 YSDYEFDKTGDTGSI
-244 DGVDMTAFKVS
+244 DMNGYKVS
-255 YTVTDELSIA
+255 YTVNDEISLA
-265 YASEELDREDDAEVA
+265 YASEDLDEVGKAETA
-280 EYDEVSVAYTTGGM
+280 SYDEVSVSYTTGGM
-294 TISASMGEADNRDG
+294 TLSASMGEADNRDG